1 MQRLLLRAVVV
12 LILLCGLADRAPR
25 AVEAQERQLVGDVV
39 VAGTGGDRLRLHSGP
54 GLDFPVAESVPEGT
68 RLRIVA
74 GPQSDGTLDWYQVE
88 RADRSTT
95 TSYLWAA
102 GAYLVPSER
111 GTTAPPSGGQSFL
124 ARVTGYA
131 VGAVG
136 TLTSSG
142 TPVRWGVISVDP
154 SVIPLGSLVAIEG
167 FDRPFSA
174 EDTGAA
180 VKGRMIEIWF
190 PDVEQALRWGNQ
202 PRVVTVLGPPDTAQ
216 GR

>member
-88 RADRSTT
+88 RAGRPPTASFR
-95 TSYLWAA
+95 WAA

-111 GTTAPPSGGQSFL
+111 VLTAPASGDQSFL
-124 ARVTGYA
+124 ARITGYTA
-131 VGAVG
+131 GNVGSV
-136 TLTSSG
+136 TSSG

-180 VKGRMIEIWF
+180 VKGRMVEIWF
-190 PDVEQALRWGNQ
+190 PDSEQALRWGNQ
-202 PRVVTVLGPPDTAQ
+202 PRVVTVLRLPDTAQ